1 MEKNIDELLKK
12 GNELVERADSIIEN
26 VYNDESIPDDIKN
39 ELRGIQNKYEN
50 EEMEI
55 QKFLEEN
62 KGKEIMY
69 NPTTFKPYI
78 A

>member
-39 ELRGIQNKYEN
+39 ELRGI
-50 EEMEI
+50 
-55 QKFLEEN
+55 
-62 KGKEIMY
+62 
-69 NPTTFKPYI
+69 
-78 A
+78 